1 MVLIMAWIDIKRNPF
16 RATKQAA
23 KARKQRFS
31 RIDLPQLLREC
42 ELLTEDNK
50 YGYCH
55 IRQEWRRKEE
65 VMK

>member
-1 MVLIMAWIDIKRNPF
+1 MSWSDIKRNPF

-23 KARKQRFS
+23 KARKQRFY
-31 RIDLPQLLREC
+31 RIDLPKLLREC
-42 ELLTEDNK
+42 EIMTEDNK

-65 VMK
+65 VIK

>member
-1 MVLIMAWIDIKRNPF
+1 MSWSNIKRNPH

-31 RIDLPQLLREC
+31 RIDFPKLLAEC

-50 YGYCH
+50 YGYCQ
-55 IRQEWRRKEE
+55 IQDRYVPKEE
-65 VMK
+65 MLQ